1 MTMTGKKYT
10 KKLLNYTSTNRE
22 KKIVK
27 SRLQCGSN
35 TKTGDALGIPR
46 RTIDRVINKV
56 VERAQLDGADEGGQ
70 PKILLIDIE
79 TAPMMTYL
87 WSLWQ
92 HGVQPAAIETT
103 SYILSWSAKWLG
115 EPEVLADALWYNKN
129 YTAGTEDDTRM
140 LSGIWNLLNE
150 ADFVIAHNGDRFDIK
165 RLNTRFLLAG
175 FSPPNPY
182 KSIDTLKIAKRAFA
196 FDSNKLDHLLKVCF
210 GDAKLETGGFK
221 TWVGCLKGDA
231 ESWETMIEYN
241 KGDVTKLETFYLYIR
256 PWDKFHPSSATWG
269 GVSTAPV
276 CTRCGSENVEPT
288 GATYAT
294 GTGVFDVWGCDDCGG
309 KMRTRTTNVSVAKR
323 KNLLVNVG

>member
-92 HGVQPAAIETT
+92 NGVQPAAIETT
-103 SYILSWSAKWLG
+103 SYILSWSAKW
-115 EPEVLADALWYNKN
+115 
-129 YTAGTEDDTRM
+129 
-140 LSGIWNLLNE
+140 
-150 ADFVIAHNGDRFDIK
+150 
-165 RLNTRFLLAG
+165 
-175 FSPPNPY
+175 
-182 KSIDTLKIAKRAFA
+182 
-196 FDSNKLDHLLKVCF
+196 
-210 GDAKLETGGFK
+210 
-221 TWVGCLKGDA
+221 
-231 ESWETMIEYN
+231 
-241 KGDVTKLETFYLYIR
+241 
-256 PWDKFHPSSATWG
+256 
-269 GVSTAPV
+269 
-276 CTRCGSENVEPT
+276 
-288 GATYAT
+288 
-294 GTGVFDVWGCDDCGG
+294 
-309 KMRTRTTNVSVAKR
+309 
-323 KNLLVNVG
+323 